1 VSRHARRSAGV
12 IHTGDTAELESAP
25 AQARRAIEEAEVVRA
40 ARTRPFA
47 ISLAVLS
54 TALCAGFVLTSSGPA
69 TSVTVA
75 QPAPMTATVDS
86 NVDTLSRGALDREAA
101 VASEDTTTAAAPVT
115 IAAPAPTVLYV
126 TSIAY
131 LRQQANASAKVLATL
146 AVGTQVTATGDAAD
160 GWQPVT
166 SGSTTGFVKAAL
178 LSATGQPAAT
188 TAKKT
193 AAGSSAAGAAGA
205 YPACASG
212 SGVESGLAANTIRV
226 HRAVCTTYPSI
237 TAYGGLSGSG
247 GEHATGHALDIMVSG
262 SLGVDVAAWLRANYA
277 SLGITEIIYQ
287 QQIWT
292 TQRSSEGWRAMADRG
307 SATANHY
314 DHIHVLVS

>member
-1 VSRHARRSAGV
+1 MSRHGRRSAGV
-12 IHTGDTAELESAP
+12 IRTGDTAELESAQT
-25 AQARRAIEEAEVVRA
+25 QARRAIEEAEVVHA

-75 QPAPMTATVDS
+75 QPAPVTATSDS
-86 NVDTLSRGALDREAA
+86 NVDTLSRGAVDRESA
-101 VASEDTTTAAAPVT
+101 VASEAVTTPAAPVT
-115 IAAPAPTVLYV
+115 TAAPARTVLYV
-126 TSIAY
+126 TSVAN

-178 LSATGQPAAT
+178 LSTTKKPAAT
-188 TAKKT
+188 PAKKT
-193 AAGSSAAGAAGA
+193 VSAAGAAGA

-212 SGVESGLAANTIRV
+212 SGVESGLAANTILV

-247 GEHATGHALDIMVSG
+247 GEHGTGRALDIMVSG
-262 SLGVDVAAWLRANYA
+262 SLGVDVAAWLKANYA
-277 SLGITEIIYQ
+277 TFGITEIIYQ
-287 QQIWT
+287 QKIWT
-292 TQRSSEGWRAMADRG
+292 TQRSSEGWRAMSDRG
-307 SATANHY
+307 STTENHY

>member
-1 VSRHARRSAGV
+1 
-12 IHTGDTAELESAP
+12 L
-25 AQARRAIEEAEVVRA
+25 
-40 ARTRPFA
+40 A

-54 TALCAGFVLTSSGPA
+54 AALCAGFVLTSSAPA

-75 QPAPMTATVDS
+75 QPAPVTATLDVD
-86 NVDTLSRGALDREAA
+86 VDTLSRGAVDREAA
-101 VASEDTTTAAAPVT
+101 VASDATTSAAAAAT
-115 IAAPAPTVLYV
+115 TAAPAPQVLYV
-126 TSIAY
+126 TSVAY

-146 AVGTQVTATGDAAD
+146 AVGTQVTVTGEAAD
-160 GWQPVT
+160 GWQPVA

-178 LSATGQPAAT
+178 LSATAKPAAT
-188 TAKKT
+188 TKKAT
-193 AAGSSAAGAAGA
+193 SAAGAASA

-212 SGVESGLAANTIRV
+212 SAVESGLAANTILV

-262 SLGVDVAAWLRANYA
+262 SAGLGVAAWLRANYA
-277 SLGITEIIYQ
+277 TFGITEIIYQ
-287 QQIWT
+287 QTIWT

-307 SATANHY
+307 STTANHF
-314 DHIHVLVS
+314 DHVHVLVS